1 MATRHHRIAE
11 FNTGDPPSGQ
21 PLEILCEDHNGTYV
35 PRFAC
40 LWINGAWVGP
50 SGPLKRR
57 CWGGESGGVELG
69 LFQA

>member
-1 MATRHHRIAE
+1 MATRHHRIAQ

-50 SGPLKRR
+50 SAPIEATVLGWRERR
-57 CWGGESGGVELG
+57 G
-69 LFQA
+69 